1 MDKQLNRKEY
11 EDLEK
16 DLNLKTMQVTTE
28 KKTLSGTNEICRET
42 RFY

>member
-1 MDKQLNRKEY
+1 LNRKEY

-28 KKTLSGTNEICRET
+28 KKHYPELMKFAGKRDFIE
-42 RFY
+42 